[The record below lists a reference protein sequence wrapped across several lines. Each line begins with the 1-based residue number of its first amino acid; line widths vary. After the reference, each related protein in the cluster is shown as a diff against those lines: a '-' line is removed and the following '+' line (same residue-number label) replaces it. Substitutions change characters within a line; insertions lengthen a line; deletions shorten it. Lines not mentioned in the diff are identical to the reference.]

1 MYAGLGD
8 GSIAVLD
15 PEDAGEGAPFG
26 VSLGS
31 FQNLINYEVHFRRG
45 LIRNG
50 C

>member
-15 PEDAGEGAPFG
+15 PEDAGEGAPSG

-31 FQNLINYEVHFRRG
+31 FQNLISLSKRFN
-45 LIRNG
+45 
-50 C
+50 